1 MRGAVLLPS
10 LALAPSLLCA
20 SCFLWTT
27 KDDGTALRRDVDQLR
42 EREARMETE
51 AKADRAKLTEMI
63 DRARADLVSMEDTL
77 TKATRV
83 LARNSADFGAEM
95 ETIKD
100 RQNEIDGALAE
111 MRHGIEELG
120 KTLVETQS
128 KVNDFALAAGLD
140 LPVDAAKVP
149 AKPEDHLAAIKDAL
163 ANGRY
168 GEVRSLAKIFLDR
181 YPTSTD
187 ADDVQLL
194 TAKSY
199 LEQKRWAKAL
209 GVLRQFTEKYPKS
222 ELAPEVL
229 FEMTRAFFELGDC
242 TDARVLVEA
251 LGARHAKS
259 PFAARAKE
267 LETSMLKEKSR
278 CTS

>member
-1 MRGAVLLPS
+1 MRPAATPLL
-10 LALAPSLLCA
+10 LALAPLLLNA

-27 KDDGTALRRDVDQLR
+27 KDDGATLRRDVDQLR
-42 EREARMETE
+42 EREARIEAE
-51 AKADRAKLTEMI
+51 AKDGQARLTEMI
-63 DRARADLVSMEDTL
+63 ERARADLASMEDTL

-95 ETIKD
+95 ETVKD
-100 RQNEIDGALAE
+100 RQNEIDGAIAE
-111 MRHGIEELG
+111 MRHGMEELG
-120 KTLVETQS
+120 KTLEATQT

-149 AKPEDHLAAIKDAL
+149 AKPEEHLAAIKDAL

-181 YPTSTD
+181 YPGSAD

-194 TAKSY
+194 TARSY

-222 ELAPEVL
+222 DLTPEVL
-229 FEMTRAFFELGDC
+229 YEMTRSFFELGDC
-242 TDARVLVEA
+242 TDARVLVETLA
-251 LGARHAKS
+251 SRHAKS
-259 PFAARAKE
+259 PFAAKAKE
-267 LETSMLKEKSR
+267 LEAGVLKEKSR